1 MDKTQA
7 KKNMVAI
14 YTRVSTDS
22 QADVEFNSC
31 EAQEAKIN
39 AFISSQE
46 GMELFKVYSDPGF
59 TGANL
64 DRPALTDMLNDIKE
78 NKIDMVIAYKID
90 RLTRS
95 PRDFYYLIEV
105 LEAHKASFISVTERF
120 DTSTPSGRL
129 LRNIML
135 TFAQFERELTGER
148 TRDKLLERA
157 KKGLYAGGIPSFGYI
172 NIDKKLIIVP
182 KEAEIVR
189 RIFKY
194 YIETASI
201 FAVYDRLKT
210 DGILNRQKRLFSKT
224 ALSYLLRNIT
234 YTGKTMHVEK
244 IYQGIHEPIIS
255 NELFEQA
262 QEIHKKRIMPRFSP
276 VKPHLFNGLI
286 VCKECGSNMTATF
299 TNKFKGGK
307 KKRYHYYRCTCTY
320 KRNWTDC
327 SIRQVSASKL
337 DEHVIKDFERISCDT
352 QYLES
357 LSFTLSHNNSG
368 DRAGLEL
375 KPNSPAI
382 TSESIKTTLQN
393 VLRIASIKE
402 GLNKPEALRKHI
414 NSIIYSKDA
423 IEIKLCLAGGPEEGQ
438 RPKMGGGIFGRRS
451 PVLQKN
457 GADDSYIFGEQT
469 VRRYRKA
476 RRSSQSR
483 TYSVILSNHIHGD
496 KKHL

>member
-1 MDKTQA
+1 MEKTQA
-7 KKNMVAI
+7 KKNIVAI

-31 EAQEAKIN
+31 EAQEAKIK

-46 GMELFKVYSDPGF
+46 GMELFKVYSDPGY

-64 DRPALTDMLNDIKE
+64 DRPALTDMLKDIKD
-78 NKIDMVIAYKID
+78 NRIDMVIAYKID

-105 LEAHKASFISVTERF
+105 FEAHKASFISVTERF

-157 KKGLYAGGIPSFGYI
+157 KKGLYAGGIPSFGYK
-172 NIDKKLIIVP
+172 NIDKKLVVVP

-189 RIFKY
+189 RIFKH

-210 DGILNRQKRLFSKT
+210 DGMLNRQNKLFSKT

-234 YTGKTMHVEK
+234 YTGKTTHVNK
-244 IYQGIHEPIIS
+244 TYQGIHEPIIS
-255 NELFEQA
+255 SEIFEQA
-262 QEIHKKRIMPRFSP
+262 QDIHKKRILPRFSP
-276 VKPHLFNGLI
+276 VKPHLFNGYI
-286 VCKECGSNMTATF
+286 YCSECGSNMTATF

-327 SIRQVSASKL
+327 SIRQVSATKF
-337 DEHVIKDFERISCDT
+337 DEHIINSFERIAGDN

-368 DRAGLEL
+368 DRAGFEL
-375 KPNSPAI
+375 TPNSPAI
-382 TSESIKTTLQN
+382 TSETIKNTLQN

-402 GLNKPEALRKHI
+402 GLNRPEALRKHI
-414 NSIIYSKDA
+414 DSIIYSKDA
-423 IEIKLCLAGGPEEGQ
+423 IEIKLCLEGGPEEGQ

-451 PVLQKN
+451 PVSEKN
-457 GADDSYIFGEQT
+457 GADNELSFGENA
-469 VRRYRKA
+469 VCGKRRTRL
-476 RRSSQSR
+476 SDQSR
-483 TYSVILSNHIHGD
+483 TFSLILSNHLHGD